1 MQKIGIYGGSFNP
14 IHLAHLI
21 IADFFVKQLNI
32 NQCLFVPTFISP
44 FKTREANPLFNNEIR
59 RKLVEL
65 SIKGHSKFK
74 LDSFELDKN
83 EISFTIDTVTYF
95 HQKYSG
101 ADLYLLIG
109 TDQANQFHQWKNWQD
124 IAKLVKL
131 VIAKRKLRD
140 EKITFPFQEIDK
152 NIKPIYLQN
161 PIIEISSTE
170 IRNNILNNISVEYL
184 LHCNAFEYLRSIN
197 FHNLQ

>member
-1 MQKIGIYGGSFNP
+1 
-14 IHLAHLI
+14 
-21 IADFFVKQLNI
+21 
-32 NQCLFVPTFISP
+32 
-44 FKTREANPLFNNEIR
+44 
-59 RKLVEL
+59 
-65 SIKGHSKFK
+65 